1 MLNYYKKHKYDNY
14 YKDIYDGSIRNK
26 IMNKNE
32 MLNNEIVIGISFCFD
47 GLDLFSSGNNNGFIF
62 TLF

>member
-1 MLNYYKKHKYDNY
+1 
-14 YKDIYDGSIRNK
+14 
-26 IMNKNE
+26 MNKNE

-62 TLF
+62 ILF